1 MKIKFELSEKLAGMQ
16 IKIDNK
22 TEHWENLTRQQQIWI
37 LNALAGHH
45 ELFSRFLKDE

>member
-1 MKIKFELSEKLAGMQ
+1 MQ

-22 TEHWENLTRQQQIWI
+22 VVGWQELTRQQQIWV